1 MTHFVPTAPT
11 GLSRRGF
18 TAWMASAAAVG
29 VVPAL
34 RPSAADAAEAQLTPK
49 LRIVIPAN
57 EGGGWDQT
65 GRALG
70 AAMIASGAVGDI
82 SYENIGGKGGTIGLA
97 KYVEKYDTD
106 PDTLLMS
113 GMVMVGAV
121 ALQKPA
127 ITMAQVAPVAR
138 LTSDYEVVA
147 VKADSPI
154 KTPKDLIAQLRADAA
169 KTVIAG
175 GSAGGVDHMYAGM
188 LARVAGNAGALVYQ
202 PHPGGA
208 QVVEA
213 LESGKAAAG
222 ISGYSEFSEQLA
234 NGKLRAIGVSAKRPF
249 LGIPSVREQG
259 VDADLANWRGV
270 LTGKKVTAERKAV
283 LLEAVRRATQ
293 ADVWQKTIK
302 RNNWDPYWMAGKD
315 FESFL
320 DLIRRW
326 PGPSSI
332 CSSSR
337 PEAGSPPGFAHFVSL
352 RQPPSGGDTCGPAKP
367 VPRCLRPWA
376 ARSGKK
382 LRHLPPRLRRQRERP
397 PVQLLPHPSPFQR
410 QLQPR
415 RAQRAAQVRAALAPV
430 EAGTGEAAARAAHL
444 VDLHAQAL
452 QRDRTIGREFV
463 GAALQSAEPALR
475 MQPVVQRD
483 AGRARH
489 VVVAGAGAAQ
499 AARRAGPELGRR
511 WRAWGAGHHHQAF
524 ERGSDVVVGEA
535 EVAVLALHQHVD
547 QPLFLQA
554 RQVCTG
560 GGGCHLGDGGELGGG
575 ACVAVHQAAQH
586 AGARR
591 LGDGAGQ
598 AGELEV
604 GG

>member
-1 MTHFVPTAPT
+1 MTHFVPTAPK

-34 RPSAADAAEAQLTPK
+34 RPSAADAAEAQLAPR

-97 KYVEKYDTD
+97 KYVEKYDAD

-320 DLIRRW
+320 DL
-326 PGPSSI
+326 
-332 CSSSR
+332 
-337 PEAGSPPGFAHFVSL
+337 
-352 RQPPSGGDTCGPAKP
+352 DTA
-367 VPRCLRPWA
+367 
-376 ARSGKK
+376 
-382 LRHLPPRLRRQRERP
+382 
-397 PVQLLPHPSPFQR
+397 
-410 QLQPR
+410 
-415 RAQRAAQVRAALAPV
+415 
-430 EAGTGEAAARAAHL
+430 
-444 VDLHAQAL
+444 
-452 QRDRTIGREFV
+452 
-463 GAALQSAEPALR
+463 
-475 MQPVVQRD
+475 M
-483 AGRARH
+483 
-489 VVVAGAGAAQ
+489 
-499 AARRAGPELGRR
+499 AGPLIYLLKLK
-511 WRAWGAGHHHQAF
+511 A
-524 ERGSDVVVGEA
+524 
-535 EVAVLALHQHVD
+535 
-547 QPLFLQA
+547 
-554 RQVCTG
+554 
-560 GGGCHLGDGGELGGG
+560 
-575 ACVAVHQAAQH
+575 
-586 AGARR
+586 
-591 LGDGAGQ
+591 
-598 AGELEV
+598 
-604 GG
+604 